1 MDITEMLDALREATP
16 DEWNDRV
23 APILAAH
30 KEQADTI
37 ASLTSANESA
47 TAKIAEMTGAVE
59 ASNQELTALKARNWD
74 LMQAVGS
81 DTTDSPDDPGDDGG
95 YNGGIDAL
103 FESAN

>member
-16 DEWNDRV
+16 DEWTDRV

-37 ASLTSANESA
+37 ASLTQSNDAAS
-47 TAKIAEMTGAVE
+47 AKIAEMTGAVE

-81 DTTDSPDDPGDDGG
+81 DPTELADDPGDDDG
-95 YNGGIDAL
+95 YNGGIEAL
-103 FESAN
+103 FEPSN

>member
-16 DEWNDRV
+16 DEWADRV

-59 ASNQELTALKARNWD
+59 VSNQELTALKARNWD

-81 DTTDSPDDPGDDGG
+81 DTSDSPDDPGDDGG

>member
-16 DEWNDRV
+16 DEWADRV

-47 TAKIAEMTGAVE
+47 SAKIAEMTGAVE

-81 DTTDSPDDPGDDGG
+81 DTVDSPDDPGDDGD

-103 FESAN
+103 FEPAN

>member
-16 DEWNDRV
+16 DEWADRV

-81 DTTDSPDDPGDDGG
+81 DTTDSPDDLGDDGG

-103 FESAN
+103 FESTN